1 MKLKNCVVGLKV
13 QSKTSGKVGVVT
25 CVEPDDYTGTLTVRV
40 QWDTAVPKRN
50 PWVNHSTLRKV
61 KGVVTV
67 EPLKVGDKV
76 KVLPFTVHE
85 STTCTRVYVKEML
98 PTIGK
103 VGTVIAVFDTGYRV
117 EFSEGGAWAYCPEY
131 LELVP

>member
-1 MKLKNCVVGLKV
+1 MKFKNCMLGLRV
-13 QSKTSGKVGVVT
+13 QSKTNVNKIGTVVF
-25 CVEPDDYTGTLTVRV
+25 VEPVGYGGDVGVRV
-40 QWDTAVPKRN
+40 QWDDDGATMWWSHANV
-50 PWVNHSTLRKV
+50 RKYV
-61 KGVVTV
+61 ETTK

-85 STTCTRVYVKEML
+85 STTCTRVYVKAML

-117 EFSEGGAWAYCPEY
+117 EFSEGRVWAYCPEY